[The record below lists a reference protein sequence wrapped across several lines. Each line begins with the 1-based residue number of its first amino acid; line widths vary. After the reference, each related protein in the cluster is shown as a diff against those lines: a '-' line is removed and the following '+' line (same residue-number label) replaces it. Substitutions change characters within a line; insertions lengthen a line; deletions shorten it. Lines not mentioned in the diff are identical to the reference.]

1 MSPVD
6 EFQYWGDLSK
16 RDERAATYVDLF
28 KPVSKDFGGLD
39 AMSLQDVMELVD
51 ITQDALD
58 DVWKCIEYDLYPEP
72 RMKHFMDVI
81 GNKFICIPPLED
93 WENKEVGFILC

>member
-1 MSPVD
+1 MA
-6 EFQYWGDLSK
+6 K
-16 RDERAATYVDLF
+16 RDERAATYCDLF

-58 DVWKCIEYDLYPEP
+58 EVWKCIEFDPYPES
-72 RMKHFMDVI
+72 RMRHLMDVI
-81 GNKFICIPPLED
+81 G
-93 WENKEVGFILC
+93 KEMKIKYLNGLNVLFD